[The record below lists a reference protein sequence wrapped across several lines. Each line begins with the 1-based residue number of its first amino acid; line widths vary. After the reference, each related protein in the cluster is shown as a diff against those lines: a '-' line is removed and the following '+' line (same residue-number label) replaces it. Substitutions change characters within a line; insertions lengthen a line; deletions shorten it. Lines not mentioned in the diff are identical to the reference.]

1 MQGDPNNFSIVPG
14 GNSLHLSVREGS
26 SPKGY
31 LSQASGKKGRDFTC
45 CRNHMKGLGNQV
57 FSVCKKARKGLQMH
71 FISLKSRKKLSGLQS
86 LHISKTAHLQ
96 QFGRYKKSA
105 TFSLNNRVLIKG
117 EGVGPHCGAS
127 PYKTYI
133 IKVLLSSC

>member
-1 MQGDPNNFSIVPG
+1 MQGDPNNFTIVPG

-26 SPKGY
+26 SPK
-31 LSQASGKKGRDFTC
+31 ASGKKGRDFTC
-45 CRNHMKGLGNQV
+45 CRNHMKGLGNHV

-96 QFGRYKKSA
+96 QVGRYKKKRY
-105 TFSLNNRVLIKG
+105 FF
-117 EGVGPHCGAS
+117 CQ
-127 PYKTYI
+127 
-133 IKVLLSSC
+133 

>member
-26 SPKGY
+26 SPK
-31 LSQASGKKGRDFTC
+31 ASGKKGRDFTC

-71 FISLKSRKKLSGLQS
+71 FISLKSRKNCLVCS
-86 LHISKTAHLQ
+86 LFIFQRQRIYSSLE
-96 QFGRYKKSA
+96 GIKKA
-105 TFSLNNRVLIKG
+105 LL
-117 EGVGPHCGAS
+117 
-127 PYKTYI
+127 
-133 IKVLLSSC
+133 LLSIIGF